1 MIRFILTLSRII
13 LVSYQ
18 VWLGPIRPT
27 RPVTI
32 YIQNVLVK
40 LSYEMLEMM
49 ILDKIF
55 NSI

>member
-13 LVSYQ
+13 LVFYQ
-18 VWLGPIRPT
+18 VWLGLIRPT

-49 ILDKIF
+49 ILDKNF